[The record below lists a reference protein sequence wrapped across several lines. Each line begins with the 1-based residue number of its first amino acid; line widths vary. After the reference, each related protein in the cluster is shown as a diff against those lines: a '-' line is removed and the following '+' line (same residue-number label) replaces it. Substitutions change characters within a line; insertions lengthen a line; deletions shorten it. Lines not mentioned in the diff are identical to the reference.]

1 MKYLQTYEKFN
12 LYQKLF
18 GKDENV
24 SENGELK
31 DIKFGEKSS
40 NVRKL
45 QENLVEIGFN
55 LPAFGIDSKFGW
67 ETLSVFKSVLSFL
80 KTHPEFKEFIDSD
93 DILVVKNNNVS
104 IEQQELL
111 NDLSQDDD
119 FKSEVKAYMD
129 KLDKEINDSDL
140 VNNPKYFEF
149 IEDKEAFV
157 SKLVEISKKLRV
169 NPNWLMLVF
178 WKESKIN
185 PKAVNEDT
193 QASGLIQFIPK
204 TAKGLGT
211 SVQAIQQMS
220 GVEQLDYVYKYFKP
234 YTGRIKSAQDLY
246 LVTFFPVAMGKDDDF
261 ILQTKNLSANVI
273 ASKNPAIDLNKD
285 GEITKG
291 EFNDYVIKGLPKDLK
306 DNV

>member
-220 GVEQLDYVYKYFKP
+220 GVEQLDYVYKYF
-234 YTGRIKSAQDLY
+234 
-246 LVTFFPVAMGKDDDF
+246 
-261 ILQTKNLSANVI
+261 NLLCKYPI
-273 ASKNPAIDLNKD
+273 
-285 GEITKG
+285 
-291 EFNDYVIKGLPKDLK
+291 
-306 DNV
+306 